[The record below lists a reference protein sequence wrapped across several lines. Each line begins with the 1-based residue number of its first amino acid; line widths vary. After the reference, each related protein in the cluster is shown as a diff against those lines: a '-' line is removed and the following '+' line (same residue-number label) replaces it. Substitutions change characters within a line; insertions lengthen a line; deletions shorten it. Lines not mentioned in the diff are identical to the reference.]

1 MTYPTTGPVRM
12 AKRFLI
18 CGGCGFIGSNFAKHL
33 WLKYPDS
40 EITIVDALTYAGSLD
55 NLGELCKDNRVQFLE
70 ADICNLGA
78 LPKLEDA
85 RFDLVVNFAAETHV
99 DRSLYYTSEFV
110 RTNVLG
116 TDSLLSFCRKT
127 DSPMLQIS
135 TDEVYG
141 PAHDNE
147 AFVEAAPLNPS
158 SPYAASKASAD
169 LLVLAAIK
177 TFGQKAAIARTSNN
191 YGPRQFP
198 EKLIPYFMYLAR
210 QGKPLPVYGDGKQQ
224 RSWLYVDD
232 FCSALLKVVDDF
244 PKGEIL
250 NIGASREYTNLE
262 IVQRMTEF
270 LECETEI
277 EHVADRPAHDRRY
290 RIDSRKFEQR
300 YGKIEER
307 DVVDGLKQTIAWYQS
322 HPEIFDRLRSE
333 NARGF
338 HDKHYRNRK

>member
-1 MTYPTTGPVRM
+1 M

-40 EITIVDALTYAGSLD
+40 EITIIDALTYAGSLD

-85 RFDLVVNFAAETHV
+85 RFDLVINFAAETHV

-141 PAHDNE
+141 PARE
-147 AFVEAAPLNPS
+147 KERFSELAPPNPS

-169 LLVLAAIK
+169 LLVSAAIK
-177 TFGQKAAIARTSNN
+177 TFGQRAVIVRTSNN

-198 EKLIPYFMYLAR
+198 EKLIPYFMHLAR
-210 QGKPLPVYGDGKQQ
+210 RGKPLPVYGDGKQQ

-232 FCSALLKVVDDF
+232 FCAALLRVVDDF
-244 PKGEIL
+244 PIGEIL
-250 NIGASREYTNLE
+250 NVGAACEYANLE
-262 IVQRMTEF
+262 VVRQLTD
-270 LECETEI
+270 LLGCETRV
-277 EHVADRPAHDRRY
+277 EHVADRPAHDRCY
-290 RIDSRKFEQR
+290 RMDSRKFEQR

-307 DVVDGLKQTIAWYQS
+307 DFTDGLRRTVAWYQS
-322 HPEIFDRLRSE
+322 HPGIFDRLRTQDVASF
-333 NARGF
+333 R
-338 HDKHYRNRK
+338 DKHYRNRT

>member
-1 MTYPTTGPVRM
+1 M

-40 EITIVDALTYAGSLD
+40 EITVVDVLTYAGSLD
-55 NLGELCKDNRVQFLE
+55 NLRELHIENRLQFLE

-78 LPKLEDA
+78 LPKLEDVQ
-85 RFDLVVNFAAETHV
+85 FDLVVNFAAETHV
-99 DRSLYYTSEFV
+99 DRSLYYTSDFV

-141 PAHDNE
+141 PAREDQT
-147 AFVEAAPLNPS
+147 FKEAAPLNPS

-198 EKLIPYFMYLAR
+198 EKLIPYFIYLAR

-224 RSWLYVDD
+224 RSWLHVDD

-244 PKGEIL
+244 PNAEIL
-250 NIGASREYTNLE
+250 NIGAAREYANLE
-262 IVQRMTEF
+262 VVLRLTTL
-270 LECETEI
+270 LECEALVNY
-277 EHVADRPAHDRRY
+277 VADRPAHDRRY

-300 YGKIEER
+300 YGRIDER
-307 DVVDGLKQTIAWYQS
+307 DLTDGLRQTVAWYQS
-322 HPEIFDRLRSE
+322 HPEIFDRLRTQDAVSF
-333 NARGF
+333 R
-338 HDKHYRNRK
+338 DKHYRDRT

>member
-1 MTYPTTGPVRM
+1 M

-18 CGGCGFIGSNFAKHL
+18 CGGCGFIGSSFAKHL

-40 EITIVDALTYAGSLD
+40 EITVIDVLTYAGSLD
-55 NLGELCKDNRVQFLE
+55 NLGELHAESRLQFLE
-70 ADICNLGA
+70 ADICDVGA
-78 LPKLEDA
+78 LPKLEDVQ
-85 RFDLVVNFAAETHV
+85 FDLVVNFAAETHV

-141 PAHDNE
+141 PARENE
-147 AFVEAAPLNPS
+147 TLSEAAPLNPS

-177 TFGQKAAIARTSNN
+177 TFEQKAAIARTSNN

-198 EKLIPYFMYLAR
+198 EKLIPYFIYLAR
-210 QGKPLPVYGDGKQQ
+210 QGKPLPVYGDGKQR

-232 FCSALLKVVDDF
+232 FCSALLRVVDDF

-250 NIGASREYTNLE
+250 NIGATREYANLE
-262 IVQRMTEF
+262 VVRRLTAL
-270 LECETEI
+270 LECEALVN
-277 EHVADRPAHDRRY
+277 HVADRPAHDRCY

-300 YGKIEER
+300 YGRIDER
-307 DVVDGLKQTIAWYQS
+307 DLADGLRQTVAWYQS
-322 HPEIFDRLRSE
+322 HPEIFDRLRAQDAVSF
-333 NARGF
+333 R
-338 HDKHYRNRK
+338 DKHYRNRT